1 MSEAT
6 DNLELERLY
15 WDGCTFWYS
24 EVNNKFEVYEN
35 LSSQYSFCI
44 RMTGDV
50 VPYSIQKTSGVWVA
64 EALSYGSSS
73 PEGVLNWLSDFR
85 GRSLIELLSLVVI
98 VYKDNTDALVF
109 TDCKCP
115 VSQDIIKRAAELRLS
130 PPEWTKKFERFEPK
144 SSDHYD

>member
-24 EVNNKFEVYEN
+24 EINNQFDVYEN
-35 LSSQYSFCI
+35 LSSQYNFCI
-44 RMTGDV
+44 RIAG
-50 VPYSIQKTSGVWVA
+50 SVWVA
-64 EALSYGSSS
+64 EAHRYGNSS
-73 PEGVLNWLSDFR
+73 PEGVLNWLSEFR

-109 TDCKCP
+109 TDWKCP
-115 VSQDIIKRAAELRLS
+115 VSQDIIRRAAELRLS
-130 PPEWTKKFERFEPK
+130 PPEWTKKFERFEPNI
-144 SSDHYD
+144 SSDSKD

>member
-24 EVNNKFEVYEN
+24 DSDEKFEVYEN
-35 LSSQYSFCI
+35 LSSPYSFRI
-44 RMTGDV
+44 RRAGAAWT
-50 VPYSIQKTSGVWVA
+50 A
-64 EALSYGSSS
+64 EAYRYGSSS

-109 TDCKCP
+109 TDWKCP
-115 VSQDIIKRAAELRLS
+115 VSQDIIRRAAELRSS
-130 PPEWTKKFERFEPK
+130 PPEWTKKFERFEPNI
-144 SSDHYD
+144 SSDSEE